1 MITVKRAEYLS
12 ALTCAGVKEVRYYLN
27 GIFFDPEGFVVG
39 TNGHRLFCGRAIT
52 EGESAIVNVKA
63 KPPTKFEQVRIDTV
77 LKAATFLNNEGQT
90 VMTSPVEVIDGH
102 FPDWRRV
109 ADFKPRKVDAIG
121 IHLPYLADAAKCS
134 KYFDKKA
141 NAIIETQGV
150 SDAIRL
156 QLSADAY
163 MLIMP
168 VRMPSPS
175 E

>member
-1 MITVKRAEYLS
+1 
-12 ALTCAGVKEVRYYLN
+12 
-27 GIFFDPEGFVVG
+27 
-39 TNGHRLFCGRAIT
+39 
-52 EGESAIVNVKA
+52 
-63 KPPTKFEQVRIDTV
+63 QVRIDTV

-109 ADFKPRKVDAIG
+109 ADFKPEKVDAIG

-168 VRMPSPS
+168 VRMPSPI
-175 E
+175 

>member
-109 ADFKPRKVDAIG
+109 A
-121 IHLPYLADAAKCS
+121 
-134 KYFDKKA
+134 
-141 NAIIETQGV
+141 
-150 SDAIRL
+150 
-156 QLSADAY
+156 
-163 MLIMP
+163 
-168 VRMPSPS
+168 
-175 E
+175 

>member
-12 ALTCAGVKEVRYYLN
+12 ALTCAGVKDVRYYLN
-27 GIFFDPEGFVVG
+27 GIFFDAEGFIVG
-39 TNGHRLFCGRAIT
+39 TDGHRLFCGKATT
-52 EGESAIVNVKA
+52 EGESAIINVKA
-63 KPPTKFEQVRIDTV
+63 KPPAKFDHIVVDIENRS
-77 LKAATFLNNEGQT
+77 ATFIDDKAQEVLA
-90 VMTSPVEVIDGH
+90 SPIDIIDGH

-109 ADFKPRKVDAIG
+109 ADFKPGKGDAIG